1 MSAAKRDREPRSA
14 VIPLTRQVRAGG
26 NPESLETQTIA
37 WHFHRMDWEHTR
49 WGFKNLRPPHWHELL
64 IQLRSLEGLTWAKLK
79 EQCGGRGQSGGT
91 NHHSL
96 EPDDLCKGAK
106 DRLMELNLDDLDV
119 IFSLRLS
126 NTLRLYGI
134 RDGRV
139 LRLLWYDQYHGT
151 RNAVYLTKNV

>member
-1 MSAAKRDREPRSA
+1 MSPAKWKREPKSA
-14 VIPLTRQVRAGG
+14 IIPLTRQIRSDV

-37 WHFHRMDWEHTR
+37 WHFHRIDWEHGQ
-49 WGFKNLRPPHWHELL
+49 WGFRNLRPPHWRELL
-64 IQLRSLEGLTWAKLK
+64 KHLVSLEGLTWAKLK
-79 EQCGGRGQSGGT
+79 EQCGGRGKSGGT

-96 EPDDLCKGAK
+96 ELDELCRDAQA
-106 DRLMELNLDDLDV
+106 RLIELNLDDYDL

-139 LRLLWYDQYHGT
+139 LRLLWYDQHHGSK
-151 RNAVYLTKNV
+151 NAVYLTKNA